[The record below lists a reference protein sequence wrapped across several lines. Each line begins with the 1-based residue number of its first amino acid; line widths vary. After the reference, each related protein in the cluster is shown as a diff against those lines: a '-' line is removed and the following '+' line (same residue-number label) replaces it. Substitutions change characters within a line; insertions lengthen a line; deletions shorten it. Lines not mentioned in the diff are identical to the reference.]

1 MINQGGREAPTSHL
15 PKPYSQG
22 PGHAPALPP

>member
-15 PKPYSQG
+15 PKPPPQST
-22 PGHAPALPP
+22 GHTPALPA